1 MSYIKQI
8 INYFFRHEIS
18 GELRQ
23 RVYRRLTSPA
33 NDKERDEALKQIWK
47 DLGDVTLQ
55 DTSWKE
61 AYRRLRPV
69 LQESSDS
76 RPAIR
81 MQQPFRSWQLA
92 AVWLLPF
99 LMLCASGY
107 FYFFS
112 PRTAETEMIST
123 PISYVQHSVATG
135 MREKMV
141 LPDGS
146 RVWLNAGSI
155 LIYPSTF
162 MTSERNVFLMG
173 EGFFEVKKDS
183 LHPFVVSTR
192 YLNLQVLGTS
202 FNVSA
207 YPDAA
212 KVTATL
218 ETGSLNV
225 RVCPDSVS
233 YVLEPDQQLAYIP
246 ATHAIERRQVRA
258 SDYSEWRMGGLFFD
272 NVAFEEIL
280 RVLERTY
287 GVKIHIRTSAYH
299 NQKIYVHFNKGESLE
314 NIFQILKLVI
324 PELEYRITD
333 QAVYIE

>member
-8 INYFFRHEIS
+8 IDYFFHHEVS

-23 RVYRRLTSPA
+23 RVYRRLVSPA
-33 NDKERDEALKQIWK
+33 RDKERDEELRQVWK
-47 DLGDVTLQ
+47 DLGEADLR
-55 DTSWKE
+55 DTSWKK
-61 AYRRLRPV
+61 AYDRLHPALQGTSADRSARR
-69 LQESSDS
+69 
-76 RPAIR
+76 IR
-81 MQQPFRSWQLA
+81 MRYRPWQVA

-107 FYFFS
+107 FYFS
-112 PRTAETEMIST
+112 SSRTAETDMQLRT
-123 PISYVQHSVATG
+123 VSYVQHSVAAG
-135 MREKMV
+135 MREKV
-141 LPDGS
+141 TLPDGS
-146 RVWLNAGSI
+146 QVWLNAGST

-162 MTSERNVFLMG
+162 LTSERDVFLMG

-192 YLNLQVLGTS
+192 YLSLQVLGTS

-207 YPDAA
+207 YPDAS

-218 ETGSLNV
+218 ETGALNV

-233 YVLEPDQQLAYIP
+233 YVLKPDQQLVYTP
-246 ATHAIERRQVRA
+246 ATHVIERHQVRA

-272 NVAFEEIL
+272 NVPFEEIL

-287 GVKIHIRTSAYH
+287 GMKIHVRTSAYRD
-299 NQKIYVHFNKGESLE
+299 QKIYVHFDKGESLE
-314 NIFQILKLVI
+314 NIFQILKLML

-333 QAVYIE
+333 KAVYIE